1 MGSRIL
7 AGRYELIEK
16 IGEGGM
22 AVVFK
27 SRDRLLNRYVAIK
40 ILRPEYTKDESFI
53 DSFRRES
60 QIAANLVHPNIVN
73 VYDVGKEGNIY
84 YIVMELVE
92 GKALSEIIK
101 EEAPLEPRRAAT
113 IAKQIASALSMAHK
127 HQLIHRD
134 VKPHNILMTADGV
147 AKIADFGIAKA
158 VTTDTFVEG
167 GTEAVMGSV
176 HYFSPEQARGAYVD
190 EKSDIY
196 SLGIVLY
203 EMLTGKVPFDG
214 ETAVAVAVKHMNE
227 PMVPPTKL
235 NPEIPTDLEDIVL
248 KATSKLQMN
257 RFKSADEMI
266 TALNFVKFSR
276 FANPTAA
283 AAAAAEHGHTRDTLT
298 EISDE
303 NYMKEVE
310 AAAAEGRELDTE
322 AEMQKRREKREEKEN
337 RGKKK
342 KKPVRN
348 ADYDDDDDDDDDDE
362 DDRRRE
368 LNEDDFF
375 HPGRTIFLV
384 LLTIAIMLGANFAL
398 GLFNNFQ
405 GTIKGKS
412 HELPKLVGLQF
423 EQASEELEKI
433 GVSLTVE
440 VQISAPDKPAGTILS
455 QTPAPGTIVKEG
467 GNVRVTVSKG
477 TEPTNVPD
485 VEGMALTKAKLTL
498 EGRHY
503 TLGDVTEE
511 FSEDVPKGM
520 VISQDPAAGTEAEQ
534 FSAVN
539 LVVSLGSE
547 DGDKNTINLVGMT
560 LEDAQYLL
568 EGLPYEMGE
577 VNSVIS
583 ATTPRGVIISTT
595 PAPDEKLK
603 DGDTID
609 IVVSMGPDGS
619 LGPVNPIDPNAPVE
633 PEEPEVTE
641 DPAAEDPAQTEEPTT
656 DPGTTEEPGTTEDP
670 SASTEPGTTED
681 PQTEQPVE
689 QAPLYSVGIY
699 VDFSNASMDAFDFVV
714 HVSDGIN
721 SSSATN
727 LGNRAKASGGEL
739 ITVNGSGKN
748 GKVVVMYGNEMAY
761 EYSVDFEGQ
770 SYTCT
775 YTGNNW

>member
-27 SRDRLLNRYVAIK
+27 SRDRLLNRLVAIK

-134 VKPHNILMTADGV
+134 VKPHNILITSDGV
-147 AKIADFGIAKA
+147 AKISDFGIAKA
-158 VTTDTFVEG
+158 VTQDTFVEG

-214 ETAVAVAVKHMNE
+214 DTAVAVAVKHMNE

-235 NPEIPTDLEDIVL
+235 NPEIPSDLEEIVL
-248 KATSKLQMN
+248 KASSKLQMN
-257 RFKSADEMI
+257 RYKSADEMI

-276 FANPTAA
+276 YADPEAA
-283 AAAAAEHGHTRDTLT
+283 AAAAAEHGHKKDTLT

-303 NYMKEVE
+303 NYKKEVE

-322 AEMQKRREKREEKEN
+322 AEIQKRKEKREEKEN

-342 KKPVRN
+342 KSENAAKHRN
-348 ADYDDDDDDDDDDE
+348 DDDDYDE
-362 DDRRRE
+362 DD
-368 LNEDDFF
+368 LF
-375 HPGRTIFLV
+375 HPGRHIFFI
-384 LLTIAIMLGANFAL
+384 LLIIALLIGANFAINML
-398 GLFNNFQ
+398 Q
-405 GTIKGKS
+405 GFKTDMKGTT
-412 HELPKLVGLQF
+412 HELPNLVGMMY

-433 GVSLTVE
+433 NINLEIE
-440 VQISAPDKPAGTILS
+440 VQAVSNKPTGTILS
-455 QTPAPGTIVKEG
+455 QNPMKGTVVKEG
-467 GNVRVTVSKG
+467 QLVRVTISKG
-477 TEPTNVPD
+477 QDIIKVPD
-485 VEGMALTKAKLTL
+485 LRGYSESKASRML
-498 EGRHY
+498 EARHY
-503 TLGDVTEE
+503 VLGEVTHE
-511 FSEDVPKGM
+511 FSDDVAKGLI
-520 VISQDPAAGTEAEQ
+520 ISQDVDPDTELEPY
-534 FSAVN
+534 SIINV
-539 LVVSLGSE
+539 VVSDGPE
-547 DGDKNTINLVGMT
+547 DAEEIGVNLVGMT
-560 LEDAQYLL
+560 LEDAQFLVQDL
-568 EGLPYEMGE
+568 GYEIGV
-577 VNSVIS
+577 VNNVIS
-583 ATTPRGVIISTT
+583 QNVPWGVIISTE
-595 PAPDEKLK
+595 PAPNTELEEGQPVDV
-603 DGDTID
+603 
-609 IVVSMGPDGS
+609 VVSMGDGTK
-619 LGPVNPIDPNAPVE
+619 GPVKLINPDDPIEPVV
-633 PEEPEVTE
+633 PDTLEEPTPEDPVTTE
-641 DPAAEDPAQTEEPTT
+641 DPATT
-656 DPGTTEEPGTTEDP
+656 DPGTTENPAGTETPGTETPSGTENPSGTETPGTEDPGTTE
-670 SASTEPGTTED
+670 T
-681 PQTEQPVE
+681 PV
-689 QAPLYSVGIY
+689 ATVPVYSVGITI
-699 VDFSNASMDAFDFVV
+699 DFSNAVTDTFEFVV

-721 SSSATN
+721 ASSSTN
-727 LGNRAKASGGEL
+727 LGTRTKGGSEM
-739 ITVNGSGKN
+739 INVSGSGSN
-748 GKVVVMYGNEMAY
+748 GKVVVMYGNSMAY
-761 EYSVDFEGQ
+761 SYDVDFENQ
-770 SYTCT
+770 SYVMTFH
-775 YTGNNW
+775 GNNY

>member
-92 GKALSEIIK
+92 GRALSDIIRD
-101 EEAPLEPRRAAT
+101 EAPLEPRRAAT

-214 ETAVAVAVKHMNE
+214 DTAVAVAVKHMNE

-235 NPEIPTDLEDIVL
+235 NPEIPSDLEEIVL

-257 RFKSADEMI
+257 RYKSADEMI

-276 FANPTAA
+276 FANPAA
-283 AAAAAEHGHTRDTLT
+283 AASAAAEHGHLKDTLT

-303 NYMKEVE
+303 NYAREVE

-322 AEMQKRREKREEKEN
+322 AEIQKRKEKREEKEN

-342 KKPVRN
+342 KKAVRN
-348 ADYDDDDDDDDDDE
+348 ADEEDGDEDERYDDY
-362 DDRRRE
+362 
-368 LNEDDFF
+368 NEDDYF
-375 HPGRTIFLV
+375 HPGRSIFLV
-384 LLTIAIMLGANFAL
+384 LLTLAIMLAANFGL
-398 GLFNNFQ
+398 GLINNFQ

-412 HELPKLVGLQF
+412 HDLPKLVGMQY
-423 EQASEELEKI
+423 EQASEELAKI
-433 GVSLTVE
+433 GVTLTVE
-440 VQISAPDKPAGTILS
+440 VQIAAADKAAGIILS
-455 QTPAPGTIVKEG
+455 QTPAPGTVVKEG

-477 TEPTNVPD
+477 TEPIHIPD
-485 VEGMALTKAKLTL
+485 VEGMALTKAKRTL
-498 EGRHY
+498 EGYHY
-503 TLGDVTEE
+503 TLGEVTEDY
-511 FSEDVPKGM
+511 SEDVPKGM
-520 VISQDPAAGTEAEQ
+520 VISQDPVAGVEADQ
-534 FSAVN
+534 FTAVN
-539 LVVSLGSE
+539 LLVSLGPK
-547 DGDKNTINLVGMT
+547 DGEKNTVNLVGMT

-568 EGLPYEMGE
+568 EDLPYELGT
-577 VNSVIS
+577 VSSVIS
-583 ATTPRGVIISTT
+583 ASVPRGVIISTS
-595 PAPDEKLK
+595 PDPDEKLK
-603 DGDTID
+603 DGDSID
-609 IVVSMGPDGS
+609 IVVSMGPDGNA
-619 LGPVNPIDPNAPVE
+619 GPVQIIDPDAPVE
-633 PEEPEVTE
+633 PEIPETTE
-641 DPAAEDPAQTEEPTT
+641 DPTAADPAGTETPAGT
-656 DPGTTEEPGTTEDP
+656 DPGTTADPGTGTGSGTSQDP
-670 SASTEPGTTED
+670 AA
-681 PQTEQPVE
+681 EQPPVPA
-689 QAPLYSVGIY
+689 QLYSVAIY
-699 VDFSNASMDAFDFVV
+699 VDFNNASQDAFDFVV

-721 SSSATN
+721 ASSATN

-739 ITVNGSGKN
+739 ITVSGSGNN

-770 SYTCT
+770 QYTCT